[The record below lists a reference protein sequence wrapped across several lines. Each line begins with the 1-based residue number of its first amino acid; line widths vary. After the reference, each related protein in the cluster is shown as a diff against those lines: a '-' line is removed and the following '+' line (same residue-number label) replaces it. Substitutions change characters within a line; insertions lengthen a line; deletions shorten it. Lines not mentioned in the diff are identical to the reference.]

1 MTRSAV
7 VVLAMALFLPAL
19 CAAEEVADKDG
30 YAHPGLYV
38 GVGGVYVFE
47 DFAKDLEDVGVRR
60 DNGGGVDVRAGYRF
74 HPAVAAELAFNW
86 LTPDVD
92 AESIWTVTANG
103 KLYSTALTG
112 RIQPYGILG
121 VGVITSGR
129 TNVIGRF
136 GLGLETYIT
145 RHFLLS
151 FEAAF
156 MKPGGSFDN
165 DFDYIPLTLAGQY
178 RF

>member
-7 VVLAMALFLPAL
+7 VVLAMALLLPGL
-19 CAAEEVADKDG
+19 CAAEEDAEKTG
-30 YAHPGLYV
+30 YDRPGFYV
-38 GVGGVYVFE
+38 GVGGVYVIE
-47 DFAKDLEDVGVRR
+47 DFSKDVEDVGVQR

-74 HPAVAAELAFNW
+74 HPAVAAELAFDW

-103 KLYSTALTG
+103 KLYSTAIAG
-112 RIQPYGILG
+112 RVQPYGLIG

-129 TNVIGRF
+129 TEVIGRF

-145 RHFLLS
+145 RHFLVS
-151 FEAAF
+151 FEASF
-156 MKPGGSFDN
+156 MKPGGSFNN
-165 DFDYIPLTLAGQY
+165 DFDFIPLNFAGQY